1 MAKAATP
8 ARSRSSFDVAQADPE
23 ALEGSAASRLAR
35 AAGDVHHAG
44 PDLPADPDA
53 YLPLAQD
60 AWSDMTIVA
69 RTDGDLSA
77 TGASLGAIVR
87 SLDRD
92 RPLSRVRSMD
102 AVVRD
107 RVAPRRL
114 AMLLLGVFAAL
125 ALLLALLGIYGVMGY
140 VVSQRTNEI
149 GVRMALGAHRAA
161 ILKMILGEGARL
173 GIAGLTLGV
182 VLSLAATRLVE
193 TALFGITPTDA
204 PTYGTVV
211 MVMLAVVLAA
221 CDLPAR
227 RAARVDPLSA
237 IRME

>member
-1 MAKAATP
+1 
-8 ARSRSSFDVAQADPE
+8 
-23 ALEGSAASRLAR
+23 
-35 AAGDVHHAG
+35 
-44 PDLPADPDA
+44 
-53 YLPLAQD
+53 
-60 AWSDMTIVA
+60 
-69 RTDGDLSA
+69 
-77 TGASLGAIVR
+77 
-87 SLDRD
+87 
-92 RPLSRVRSMD
+92 
-102 AVVRD
+102 
-107 RVAPRRL
+107 
-114 AMLLLGVFAAL
+114 
-125 ALLLALLGIYGVMGY
+125 
-140 VVSQRTNEI
+140 
-149 GVRMALGAHRAA
+149 
-161 ILKMILGEGARL
+161 MILGEGARL